1 MREYLYMPTN
11 LLQESAGVPLSR
23 CHQVTASV
31 GDVKSGQ
38 KFIDYNG
45 DLLTGTLSLSGNAS
59 ASDVKSGKTF
69 YSNSWTKQSGSLSLS
84 GNATVENVQSDKTF
98 YSNSFTK
105 LTGTSK
111 HAYSTMIF
119 INGLTG
125 YDTQLNLMRIAI
137 VKNGNTTYKDV
148 NAGGTYEDEY
158 IRARCTGIDGNTCD
172 GYLMTKFTAYPLFAT
187 WYTSSNLHGVKFTAN
202 VEQRIW
208 YLHRPVT
215 SIGLLFLV

>member
-1 MREYLYMPTN
+1 MPTN

-23 CHQVTASV
+23 CHGVTASV
-31 GDVKSGQ
+31 SDVKTGK

-45 DLLTGTLSLSGNAS
+45 ELLTGTLSLSGNAS

-69 YSNSWTKQSGSLSLS
+69 YSNSFTKQSGSLSLS
-84 GNATVENVQSDKTF
+84 GNATVENVLSGKTF

-111 HAYSTMIF
+111 HDYSTMIF

-125 YDTQLNLMRIAI
+125 YDNWINLMRIAI
-137 VKNGNTTYKDV
+137 TKNGNTTYKNVDMG
-148 NAGGTYEDEY
+148 ATYEDEF
-158 IRARCTGIDGNTCD
+158 IRARCTGIDGSTCD
-172 GYLMTKFTAYPLFAT
+172 GYLMTKFTAYPVFAT

-208 YLHRPVT
+208 YLHRPIT